1 VTDIISIIGQHEKK
15 LTKLQQQNATLADNE
30 QRRLT
35 GQQFQQ
41 GQVNEFIF
49 KKTKYC
55 FEYIYRVRIQSIHYD
70 VKFVYSKINFVKQK
84 QQNDHLM
91 KIG

>member
-30 QRRLT
+30 QRRLS

-41 GQVNEFIF
+41 GQVNEFIL
-49 KKTKYC
+49 KKTK
-55 FEYIYRVRIQSIHYD
+55 
-70 VKFVYSKINFVKQK
+70 
-84 QQNDHLM
+84 
-91 KIG
+91 